1 MNEKKHEDL
10 SIDMKKGYIE
20 HFNYSHDWIKR
31 HKDCEH
37 CGVDEW
43 KDVAISMSNSIQS
56 YLKWMETSIAKEIRG

>member
-1 MNEKKHEDL
+1 MKKHENL
-10 SIDMKKGYIE
+10 AVDMKKNYIE

-31 HKDCEH
+31 HQSCEH

-56 YLKWMETSIAKEIRG
+56 YLKWISSKEICK